1 MSNDGFYVHGPDQH
15 KLEHQA
21 APCDNLAVRVSIM
34 TAILATFG
42 AVFSYLGSSQ
52 QLKATDLKN
61 KSILAKNESTQLR
74 TQAANQWAFYQAKST
89 KQNLAELAEVLTQIR
104 PLKLNIRRKPVV
116 TKRKK
121 RRSNWKRR
129 RSKSWPTLLTQRSVR
144 S

>member
-1 MSNDGFYVHGPDQH
+1 
-15 KLEHQA
+15 
-21 APCDNLAVRVSIM
+21 M
-34 TAILATFG
+34 TAILATFE

-104 PLKLNIRRKPVV
+104 PSKLNIRRKPVV